1 MGRVTLRKSRAG
13 VKPSAFGREHGGPI
27 KIRPLMATFDEFLN
41 LDLRVGTVLSA
52 VPLEGALKPAY
63 RMEIDFGPE
72 LGTKHSSGQY
82 TVNYRPE
89 EMVGRQII
97 AVVNFPPRR
106 VAGFKSE
113 VLVLA
118 APDPAGA
125 HVLLAVERPVPN
137 GGRIS

>member
-1 MGRVTLRKSRAG
+1 
-13 VKPSAFGREHGGPI
+13 
-27 KIRPLMATFDEFLN
+27 MATFDDFLN
-41 LDLRVGTVLSA
+41 LDLRVGTVLTA
-52 VPLEGALKPAY
+52 QPLEGALKPAY

-72 LGTKHSSGQY
+72 IGVKRSSGQY
-82 TVNYRPE
+82 TANYEPE
-89 EMVGRQII
+89 AMVGRQIV

-106 VAGFKSE
+106 VAGFMSE

-137 GGRIS
+137 GGRVS

>member
-1 MGRVTLRKSRAG
+1 
-13 VKPSAFGREHGGPI
+13 
-27 KIRPLMATFDEFLN
+27 MATFDEFLHH
-41 LDLRVGTVLSA
+41 DLRVGTVLKA
-52 VPLEGALKPAY
+52 EPLKGALKPAY

-72 LGTKHSSGQY
+72 IGVKQSSGQY
-82 TVNYRPE
+82 TVNYKPE
-89 EMVGRQII
+89 EMVGRQVI

-106 VAGFKSE
+106 IAGFVSE

-118 APDPAGA
+118 APDPSGA

>member
-1 MGRVTLRKSRAG
+1 
-13 VKPSAFGREHGGPI
+13 
-27 KIRPLMATFDEFLN
+27 MATFDEFLN

-52 VPLEGALKPAY
+52 EPLRGAIKPAY
-63 RMEIDFGPE
+63 RMVIDFGPE
-72 LGTKHSSGQY
+72 IGTKRSSGQY

-89 EMVGRQII
+89 DMVGRQVI

-106 VAGFKSE
+106 IAGFTSE

-118 APDPAGA
+118 APDPADA
-125 HVLLAVERPVPN
+125 HVLLAVERKVPN

>member
-1 MGRVTLRKSRAG
+1 
-13 VKPSAFGREHGGPI
+13 
-27 KIRPLMATFDEFLN
+27 MATFDEFLN

-52 VPLEGALKPAY
+52 EPLQGAIRPAY

-72 LGTKHSSGQY
+72 IGVKRSSGQY
-82 TVNYRPE
+82 TVNYEPE
-89 EMVGRQII
+89 AMVGRQIV

-106 VAGFKSE
+106 VAGFMSE

-118 APDPAGA
+118 APDPLGA

>member
-1 MGRVTLRKSRAG
+1 V
-13 VKPSAFGREHGGPI
+13 
-27 KIRPLMATFDEFLN
+27 ATFDEFLN
-41 LDLRVGTVLSA
+41 LDLRVGTVLTA
-52 VPLEGALKPAY
+52 APLSGARKPAY

-72 LGTKHSSGQY
+72 IGVKRSSGQY
-82 TVNYRPE
+82 TVNYQPE
-89 EMVGRQII
+89 AMVGRQVI
-97 AVVNFPPRR
+97 AVVNFPPRLI
-106 VAGFKSE
+106 AGFRSE

>member
-1 MGRVTLRKSRAG
+1 V
-13 VKPSAFGREHGGPI
+13 
-27 KIRPLMATFDEFLN
+27 ATFDEFLS
-41 LDLRVGTVLSA
+41 LDLRVGTVLTA
-52 VPLEGALKPAY
+52 QPLDGALKPAY

-72 LGTKHSSGQY
+72 IGVKRSSGQY
-82 TVNYRPE
+82 TVNYE
-89 EMVGRQII
+89 AEAMVGRQIV

-106 VAGFKSE
+106 VAGFVSE

-125 HVLLAVERPVPN
+125 HVLLGVERPVPN

>member
-1 MGRVTLRKSRAG
+1 
-13 VKPSAFGREHGGPI
+13 
-27 KIRPLMATFDEFLN
+27 MATLDEFLN
-41 LDLRVGTVLSA
+41 LDLRVGTVLTASS
-52 VPLEGALKPAY
+52 LEGALKPAY

-72 LGTKHSSGQY
+72 IGVKRSSGQY
-82 TVNYRPE
+82 TGNYKPE
-89 EMVGRQII
+89 AMVGRQII

-106 VAGFKSE
+106 IAGFMSE

-118 APDPAGA
+118 APDPEGA

>member
-1 MGRVTLRKSRAG
+1 
-13 VKPSAFGREHGGPI
+13 
-27 KIRPLMATFDEFLN
+27 MATFDEFLN

-52 VPLEGALKPAY
+52 SPLEGALKPAY

-72 LGTKHSSGQY
+72 LGVKRSSGQY
-82 TVNYRPE
+82 TGNYKPE
-89 EMVGRQII
+89 AMVGRQII

-106 VAGFKSE
+106 IAGFMSE

-118 APDPAGA
+118 APDPEGA

>member
-1 MGRVTLRKSRAG
+1 V
-13 VKPSAFGREHGGPI
+13 
-27 KIRPLMATFDEFLN
+27 ATFDEFLN
-41 LDLRVGTVLSA
+41 LDMRVGTVISA
-52 VPLEGALKPAY
+52 APLEGAIKPAY

-72 LGTKHSSGQY
+72 LGIKRSSGQY
-82 TVNYRPE
+82 TVNYQPAD
-89 EMVGRQII
+89 MVGRQIV

-106 VAGFKSE
+106 VAGFLSE

-125 HVLLAVERPVPN
+125 HVLLTVERPTPN

>member
-1 MGRVTLRKSRAG
+1 
-13 VKPSAFGREHGGPI
+13 
-27 KIRPLMATFDEFLN
+27 MATFDEFLN

-52 VPLEGALKPAY
+52 EPLQGAIKPAY
-63 RMEIDFGPE
+63 RMEIDFGPG
-72 LGTKHSSGQY
+72 LGVKRSSGQY
-82 TVNYRPE
+82 TVNYQPE
-89 EMVGRQII
+89 SMVGRQVV

-106 VAGFKSE
+106 IAGFISE

>member
-1 MGRVTLRKSRAG
+1 MGSMPHVARGARRRLESRRV
-13 VKPSAFGREHGGPI
+13 
-27 KIRPLMATFDEFLN
+27 ATFDEFLN

-52 VPLEGALKPAY
+52 SPLEGAIKPAY

-72 LGTKHSSGQY
+72 LGVKRSSGQY
-82 TVNYRPE
+82 TVNYQAA
-89 EMVGRQII
+89 EMIGRQIV

-106 VAGFKSE
+106 IAGFTSE

-118 APDPAGA
+118 APDPSGA
-125 HVLLAVERPVPN
+125 HILLGVERPVPN

>member
-1 MGRVTLRKSRAG
+1 
-13 VKPSAFGREHGGPI
+13 
-27 KIRPLMATFDEFLN
+27 MATFDEFLS
-41 LDLRVGTVLSA
+41 LDLRVGTVISA
-52 VPLEGALKPAY
+52 TPLDGAIKPAY

-72 LGTKHSSGQY
+72 LGVKRSSGQY
-82 TVNYRPE
+82 TVNYRPA
-89 EMVGRQII
+89 EMIGRQIV

-106 VAGFKSE
+106 IAGFTSE

-125 HVLLAVERPVPN
+125 HILLSVERPVPN

>member
-1 MGRVTLRKSRAG
+1 V
-13 VKPSAFGREHGGPI
+13 
-27 KIRPLMATFDEFLN
+27 ATFDEFLN
-41 LDLRVGTVLSA
+41 LDMRVGTVISA
-52 VPLEGALKPAY
+52 APLEGAIKPAY

-72 LGTKHSSGQY
+72 LGIKRSSGQY
-82 TVNYRPE
+82 TVNYQPA
-89 EMVGRQII
+89 EMVGRQIV

-106 VAGFKSE
+106 VAGFLSE

-125 HVLLAVERPVPN
+125 HVLLSVERPTPN